1 MKKITMTAMATIM
14 ALGMTVAAQ
23 ADIVIGATVS
33 ATGPASYLGDPEAKT
48 LEMLTEK
55 LNAEGGING
64 EKIKLVLYD
73 DNGDPNKART
83 FATRLVEDD
92 EVVGRA
98 AVLQHLRQQVED
110 VRNLEIH
117 AVEKAVARGVFLR
130 HLDG

>member
-92 EVVGRA
+92 EPYPYN
-98 AVLQHLRQQVED
+98 D
-110 VRNLEIH
+110 
-117 AVEKAVARGVFLR
+117 
-130 HLDG
+130 